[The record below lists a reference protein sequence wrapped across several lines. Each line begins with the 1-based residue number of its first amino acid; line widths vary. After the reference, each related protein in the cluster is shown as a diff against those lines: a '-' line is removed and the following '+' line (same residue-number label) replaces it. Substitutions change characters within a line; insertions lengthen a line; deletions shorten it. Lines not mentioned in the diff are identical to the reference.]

1 MVTTVAGDDRDLRS
15 REVVGA
21 IETARPPTFLSN
33 ASPAMEF
40 QIIATIL
47 NFLAASDEARHPVTA
62 IRRDFS
68 DESMMPAIGKGA

>member
-15 REVVGA
+15 RKVVGA
-21 IETARPPTFLSN
+21 IETAPPTFLSN